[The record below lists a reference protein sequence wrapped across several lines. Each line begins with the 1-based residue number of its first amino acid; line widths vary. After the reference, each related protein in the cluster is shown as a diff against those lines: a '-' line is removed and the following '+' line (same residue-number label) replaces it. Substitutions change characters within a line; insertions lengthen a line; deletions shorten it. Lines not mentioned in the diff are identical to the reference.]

1 MFTEERRERD
11 HASGDQTRD
20 HDLHKQRQIIDVIG

>member
-1 MFTEERRERD
+1 MFTEQRGERD
-11 HASGDQTRD
+11 HASRNQTRD